1 MFYGIIPQLKNMKIP
16 VFKLSIFTLVALM
29 GIGCTSMK
37 NTILETKDSILSN
50 VKKTFHGTKN
60 SIVSIAQKTPITRND
75 KDQDFLFA
83 QHQFNRREFSVSEF
97 YLKKTLANRPGDL
110 RALNLL
116 PWAYFFQKRFDKAL
130 IAFGQ
135 AHTFNKKNPVPLLGM
150 GWCYFSLK
158 HYEKALESFDRVE
171 RLMPGSYELH
181 KGRAF
186 IYLEQKRENLARHE
200 LAQIFNTQKIEDIF
214 QMWGKWTQDNPDAV
228 WAIVPSHAESTSI
241 FTLPAE
247 HPRYR
252 SSLWGLPI
260 SNDAAELETAWEA
273 YHLEKYSKAINKF
286 EDLALRK
293 NPSLDAINGLAWSLM
308 MAKQVNKSEEVFK
321 EILELYPQFIGAVKG
336 LKEIKRIKKRQ
347 AVYVQYYLDLGK
359 YRLAKEKLDELLF
372 RYKNWAHPYN
382 QHGKISLAQKN
393 YALAKDYFLEALEKE
408 PNNRI
413 AMDGLEQIL
422 KIKDK
427 HLFKADQALKQ
438 GDYKTAALIYYDYVQ
453 EDDWPSEKFHVAHAY
468 NGLGWSQ
475 FKKKQYRYAIEK
487 FSKSVQHEDYEADA
501 SKGLG
506 LSLYAINEFQEA
518 IPYLETALIHDPGNK
533 ELAYKLDWAIL
544 QSESPNE
551 AKLYFEKILKEHPL
565 LASPYMA
572 LGWVHYKHRNPDLAV
587 EYFLK
592 AISLDPDFALTSDF
606 IDLLSK
612 ERFGWQVYN
621 SLGWTYFQNGQ
632 NDKAMKMF
640 QTSLKIQPN
649 RSEARKGM
657 GYLYFHLGDFSK
669 AITMLE
675 QCLAL
680 NPTPN
685 PVFELITDNNAL
697 APFKLQTTPRT
708 KLGRI
713 YLVNGDSQKAITYFS
728 EELRQEPDQPDA
740 YDGLGWAYLGQNR
753 DLEARAA
760 FTMAIRLEPLNNS
773 AQKGLRQAK
782 QAIAEKRLGQKSA
795 SIIRSPLSSPN

>member
-1 MFYGIIPQLKNMKIP
+1 MKTP
-16 VFKLSIFTLVALM
+16 VIKLTIFTLAALFSVS
-29 GIGCTSMK
+29 CSSMK
-37 NTILETKDSILSN
+37 NTILGTKDRIVSS
-50 VKKTFHGTKN
+50 VKKTIQGTKN

-116 PWAYFFQKRFDKAL
+116 PWTYFFQKRFDKAL

-135 AHTFNKKNPVPLLGM
+135 AHTFNKKNPIPLMGM

-158 HYEKALESFDRVE
+158 HYERALESFDRVE
-171 RLMPGSYELH
+171 RLMPKSYEVH

-186 IYLEQKRENLARHE
+186 IYLEQKRDNLAKDE
-200 LAQIFNTQKIEDIF
+200 LSQIFNTHEVENIF
-214 QMWGKWTQDNPDAV
+214 QMWNQWTQANPDAV
-228 WAIVPSHAESTSI
+228 WEIVPSSSVSTSI
-241 FTLPAE
+241 FTLPVE

-260 SNDAAELETAWEA
+260 SNDTSELDNAWKA
-273 YHLEKYSKAINKF
+273 YHQSKYTKAVSQF
-286 EDLALRK
+286 EDLVLRK
-293 NPSLDAINGLAWSLM
+293 NPSLDAVNGLAWSLM
-308 MAKQVNKSEEVFK
+308 KAKQINKSEDVFK
-321 EILELYPQFIGAVKG
+321 EILELHPQFIGAING
-336 LKEIKRIKKRQ
+336 LNEIKQIKKRQ

-382 QHGKISLAQKN
+382 QHGKISLAQKD
-393 YALAKDYFLEALEKE
+393 YDLAKDYFLEALEKE
-408 PNNRI
+408 PNNAI
-413 AMDGLEQIL
+413 AMNGLEQIL
-422 KIKDK
+422 KAHDK
-427 HLFKADQALKQ
+427 HLYKADQALKQ
-438 GDYKTAALIYYDYVQ
+438 GDYKAAALIYYDYVQ
-453 EDDWPSEKFHVAHAY
+453 EDDDWPSDKFHVAHAY

-475 FKKKQYRYAIEK
+475 FQKKQYRYAIDK
-487 FSKSVQHEDYEADA
+487 FTKSVEHEDYEVDA

-506 LSLYAINEFQEA
+506 LSLYAIQQFQKA
-518 IPYLETALIHDPGNK
+518 VPYLETALRHDPGNK
-533 ELAYKLDWAIL
+533 KLAYKLDWAIL
-544 QSESPNE
+544 QSEAPNE
-551 AKLYFEKILKEHPL
+551 AKIYFEKILKEHPL

-572 LGWVHYKHRNPDLAV
+572 LGWVHYKHRNPDLAI

-592 AISLDPDFALTSDF
+592 AISLDPDFALTQEF

-621 SLGWTYFQNGQ
+621 SLGWTYYQNGN

-649 RSEARKGM
+649 RSESRKGM
-657 GYLYFHLGDFSK
+657 GYIYFHIGNYSK
-669 AITMLE
+669 AIQLLE
-675 QCLAL
+675 QGLAL

-685 PVFELITDNNAL
+685 PVFELITGKNAI

-713 YLVNGDSQKAITYFS
+713 HLFNGDSQKAIIYFS
-728 EELRQEPDQPDA
+728 EELNQQPDQPDA
-740 YDGLGWAYLGQNR
+740 YDGLGWAYLQQNR
-753 DLEARAA
+753 ELEARAA

-795 SIIRSPLSSPN
+795 SSSSFSPLTSSN